1 MALKSILINKIKSRN
16 MAKKNNLIKEFRAF
30 VQRGNA
36 IDMAVGIIVGSVMTG
51 VVNSLVKDVIM
62 PPIGLLIGGVDF
74 SQWFFVLSNPA
85 GGHYETIAAAQ
96 AAGATTLNFGM
107 FLNSV
112 VSFFITMFAIFL
124 FVRTMNKMRD
134 KKPANTHACPYCKST
149 INNAATKC
157 PFCCSDVEVVET
169 GAVVE
174 SDLKKGVKEVAK
186 IATNVADGA
195 LDKIKKIKKI
205 TKR

>member
-1 MALKSILINKIKSRN
+1 
-16 MAKKNNLIKEFRAF
+16 MAKKNNIFKEFSSF

-36 IDMAVGIIVGSVMTG
+36 IDMAVGIIVGSVMTS

-74 SQWFFVLSNPA
+74 SQWFFVLNNPA

-96 AAGATTLNFGM
+96 AAGATTLNMGL

-134 KKPANTHACPYCKST
+134 KKPANTHACPYCTST
-149 INNAATKC
+149 ISNAATKC
-157 PFCCSDVEVVET
+157 PFCCSDVEPVET
-169 GAVVE
+169 GAVIE
-174 SDLKKGVKEVAK
+174 SDLKKGIKSVTKLASG
-186 IATNVADGA
+186 VADDALGA
-195 LDKIKKIKKI
+195 IKKIKKI
-205 TKR
+205 TKH

>member
-1 MALKSILINKIKSRN
+1 MTKKSG
-16 MAKKNNLIKEFRAF
+16 LIKEFSTF

-74 SQWFFVLSNPA
+74 SQWFFVLNNPA

-96 AAGATTLNFGM
+96 AAGATTLNLGV

-149 INNAATKC
+149 ISKAATKC
-157 PFCCSDVEVVET
+157 AFCCSDVEPVET
-169 GAVVE
+169 GVVID
-174 SDLKKGVKEVAK
+174 SDLKKSVKQATK

-195 LDKIKKIKKI
+195 LKKIKKI

>member
-1 MALKSILINKIKSRN
+1 
-16 MAKKNNLIKEFRAF
+16 MAKKNNIFKEFSTF

-36 IDMAVGIIVGSVMTG
+36 IDMAVGIIVGSVMTS

-74 SQWFFVLSNPA
+74 SQWFYVLGGGEA
-85 GGHYETIAAAQ
+85 GAVYETIAQAQ
-96 AAGATTLNFGM
+96 AAGATTLNIGV

-157 PFCCSDVEVVET
+157 AFCCSDVEPVET
-169 GAVVE
+169 GPVVE
-174 SDLKKGVKEVAK
+174 SELKKGVKTLKKVAVG
-186 IATNVADGA
+186 VASDS
-195 LDKIKKIKKI
+195 IKKIKKI
-205 TKR
+205 TKA

>member
-1 MALKSILINKIKSRN
+1 
-16 MAKKNNLIKEFRAF
+16 MAKKNNIFKEFSTF

-74 SQWFFVLSNPA
+74 SQWFYVLGGGKA
-85 GGHYETIAAAQ
+85 GAVYETIAQAQ
-96 AAGATTLNFGM
+96 AAGATTLNIGV

-149 INNAATKC
+149 ISNAATKC
-157 PFCCSDVEVVET
+157 AFCCSEVEPVET
-169 GAVVE
+169 APIEE
-174 SDLKKGVKEVAK
+174 SELKKGVKTLKKVAVGVAK
-186 IATNVADGA
+186 DS
-195 LDKIKKIKKI
+195 IKKIKKI
-205 TKR
+205 TKD